1 MQSFLSITV
10 HCTGC
15 PILKCAFWKCSCSK
29 TAKHIDRRWWFLK
42 SQDNIFWYSCLTFA
56 KKKKEISKIL
66 IWKKILFFLGQKFF
80 WNFFWKFFFALNQP
94 KKGFRA
100 KKFFQKISKKNWWY
114 KNFFFLQMKIFIISF
129 FFFAKVRHE
138 YQNILCWL
146 FKNHHFR
153 SIWLTVFLQEHFQK
167 AHFNIGHPVCTIPPW
182 KQHGFWRNFA

>member
-1 MQSFLSITV
+1 MCHYISFVKKFIERSLHETKNI
-10 HCTGC
+10 TGC

-80 WNFFWKFFFALNQP
+80 WNFFGKFFFALNQP

-100 KKFFQKISKKNWWY
+100 KNFFQKISKKNLWY
-114 KNFFFLQMKIFIISF
+114 KIF
-129 FFFAKVRHE
+129 FFFKWKF
-138 YQNILCWL
+138 LS
-146 FKNHHFR
+146 FPF
-153 SIWLTVFLQEHFQK
+153 SFLQ
-167 AHFNIGHPVCTIPPW
+167 
-182 KQHGFWRNFA
+182 R